1 MPPIPDPPAPRPGPL
16 TRFVRWAARRRRT
29 ALMHLLRGVC
39 YGTGTALA
47 GVLGVWVQSRL

>member
-1 MPPIPDPPAPRPGPL
+1 MPPTLAPPAPRPGPL

-29 ALMHLLRGVC
+29 ALMHLLRGIC

-47 GVLGVWVQSRL
+47 GVLGVWIQSRL